1 MAAATTRDC
10 STQTAPM
17 VDSKKIVPTVTVN
30 DQATVPSDFITAL
43 ENAKNDII
51 ALQEEKEVTI
61 ICNEIHAAMNF

>member
-17 VDSKKIVPTVTVN
+17 VDLKKIVPTVTVN